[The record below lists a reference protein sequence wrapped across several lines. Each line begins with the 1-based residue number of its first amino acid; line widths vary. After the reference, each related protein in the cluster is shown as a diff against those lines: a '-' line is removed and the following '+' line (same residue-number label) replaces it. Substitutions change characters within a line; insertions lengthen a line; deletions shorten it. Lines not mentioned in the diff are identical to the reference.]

1 MTELSDRR
9 GRPPEA
15 PDLLAQLEH
24 DLLTPLAAIRAL
36 AEILRDYPE
45 LSREDQLVFLER
57 ILGEQARLER
67 RIEAWLALRR

>member
-15 PDLLAQLEH
+15 PDLFVQLEH